1 MTARSGSF
9 RRTAQGLVSLALA
22 LLGVLLSP
30 NALAAPE
37 PPASSAAPAP
47 SANDA
52 ESGPS
57 PWQAGPA
64 SLELDHGIKL
74 ELSAAYRFLPKE
86 PAKKVLEG
94 NGNYHN
100 ENLLGLAASADGTHD
115 WFAVLT
121 YDEEGYIKDDEKIDA
136 DELLSGMRD
145 GVKELNEERQKH
157 GFKPLTV
164 DGWSDPPR
172 YDRSQHELVWALV
185 VSDADGKS
193 VNYNTRVL
201 GRRGY
206 VSLDL
211 LSSPER
217 IAAEKTN
224 AAALLAATSFK
235 PGSRYEDF
243 NKKTDKVAEYGLM
256 GLILGG
262 AGIAAVTKVGILAKL
277 GGLLLAAKKL
287 IIGFF
292 VLIGAGLKKLFG
304 RKSAGVPD
312 QKETKLPPTG
322 TDGNS

>member
-30 NALAAPE
+30 HALAAPE

-211 LSSPER
+211 VTDPEKLPAHR
-217 IAAEKTN
+217 ADAS
-224 AAALLAATSFK
+224 ALLAGTHFVNGA
-235 PGSRYEDF
+235 RYQDF
-243 NKKTDKVAEYGLM
+243 DAKKDKVAEYGLA
-256 GLILGG
+256 GLIM
-262 AGIAAVTKVGILAKL
+262 A
-277 GGLLLAAKKL
+277 
-287 IIGFF
+287 
-292 VLIGAGLKKLFG
+292 GAGLGAAKLVKIGLLAKFWKVILALIIAGKKAVAAAVLAGLAFFKRLFG
-304 RKSAGVPD
+304 AKKKDEPEVA
-312 QKETKLPPTG
+312 PPP
-322 TDGNS
+322 